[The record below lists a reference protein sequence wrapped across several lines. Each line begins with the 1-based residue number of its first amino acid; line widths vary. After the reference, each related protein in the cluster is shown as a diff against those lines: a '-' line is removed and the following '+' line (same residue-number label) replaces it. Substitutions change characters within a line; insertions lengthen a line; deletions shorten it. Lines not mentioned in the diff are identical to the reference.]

1 MRNTWIIARRELYA
15 YFISPIAYLVAAAFL
30 FLCGLFFVG
39 GVTRWQDATLQ
50 SMFGSLS
57 IVLIFIAPILTMR
70 LLSREQDQ
78 GTIELLLTAP
88 VRDWEV
94 ALGKFLAS
102 YLFYLSMVVITG
114 LYVPILIRFSEPDLG
129 AIGSG
134 YLGLALLGASLL
146 ALGVFTSALTSNQ
159 VIAAVVG
166 VVACVSLWL
175 LDILSSV
182 FGSQAREVLSY
193 LTPSGHYYTFVDGI
207 VDTRDLVYYISVTF
221 VFVFLAGRVLEARR
235 WRG

>member
-1 MRNTWIIARRELYA
+1 MRNAWIIARRELYA

-57 IVLIFIAPILTMR
+57 IVLIFVAPVMTMR
-70 LLSREQDQ
+70 LLSREQDM
-78 GTIELLLTAP
+78 GTIELLLTSP

-94 ALGKFLAS
+94 VLGKFLAS
-102 YLFYLSMVVITG
+102 YLFFLGMEAVTG
-114 LYVPILIRFSEPDLG
+114 IYVPILVRFGEPDLG
-129 AIGSG
+129 TIGAG
-134 YLGLALLGASLL
+134 YLGLAMLGAALFS
-146 ALGVFTSALTSNQ
+146 LGVFTSSVTRNQ
-159 VIAAVVG
+159 VVAAVLG

-175 LDILSSV
+175 MDILSSV
-182 FGSQAREVLSY
+182 FGSGAQKVLSY
-193 LTPSGHYYTFVDGI
+193 LTPSGHYFNFVDGLI
-207 VDTRDLVYYISVTF
+207 DTRDLVYYASITF
-221 VFVFLAGRVLEARR
+221 VFLFLASRTLEARR